1 MSIKGSSSFPCTYNI
16 NLYIKGTFPL
26 YTALIAYFNKITS
39 EYVFFFLSFGV
50 DRIHCTVKPV
60 YKGHSREPK
69 NVAFMRSC
77 PLIYTG

>member
-1 MSIKGSSSFPCTYNI
+1 MY
-16 NLYIKGTFPL
+16 
-26 YTALIAYFNKITS
+26 
-39 EYVFFFLSFGV
+39 FFFLSFGV